1 MSEESDVCGYLLEL
15 VFAVSRTCVVECEMA
30 AMWLVLSCGG
40 SFAQD
45 LAASRPVAR
54 QLLMVKLK
62 FGCPLVAVAPVTNG
76 SDLWCWCWVIFRSGC
91 V

>member
-54 QLLMVKLK
+54 QMLMVKLRC
-62 FGCPLVAVAPVTNG
+62 GRPLVAVTPVANESALG
-76 SDLWCWCWVIFRSGC
+76 CW
-91 V
+91 